1 MPFSLRFKAKNDVWE
16 MTEINTTSQW
26 KVWTGTEWCCKDL
39 KFKPSINCKDNVK
52 GYGFELHEVKPI
64 LRPLSDLTKEI
75 EHNGVRITMMEEI
88 AKIERPNIM
97 NALNKVKDITV
108 FNRGMSFTSRKMG
121 VAYRYEDT
129 VIEITHYKD
138 AVFHKKVTHGN
149 DSWVFSYFHNYPAII
164 DKLLEWHFDIFGLL
178 DDGLAIDINE
188 LNNK

>member
-1 MPFSLRFKAKNDVWE
+1 MKTLE
-16 MTEINTTSQW
+16 
-26 KVWTGTEWCCKDL
+26 L
-39 KFKPSINCKDNVK
+39 KHIAPYLPYGLNVT
-52 GYGFELHEVKPI
+52 FEGDDYIHEVAGLNITERGVELISPFEHWGTARIEDCMPI

-164 DKLLEWHFDIFGLL
+164 DKLLEWHFDIHQLIEA
-178 DDGLAIDINE
+178 GLAIDINE

>member
-1 MPFSLRFKAKNDVWE
+1 MKTLELKHIVPYFPYGL
-16 MTEINTTSQW
+16 
-26 KVWTGTEWCCKDL
+26 KVT
-39 KFKPSINCKDNVK
+39 
-52 GYGFELHEVKPI
+52 FEGDDCIHEVVGLSIASKGVELISPFGDYGRADIEDCKLI
-64 LRPLSDLTKEI
+64 LRPICDLTKEI

-164 DKLLEWHFDIFGLL
+164 DKLLEWHFDIHGLIEK
-178 DDGLAIDINE
+178 GLAININE
-188 LNNK
+188 LNKIK

>member
-1 MPFSLRFKAKNDVWE
+1 MKTLELKHIAPYLPYGL
-16 MTEINTTSQW
+16 
-26 KVWTGTEWCCKDL
+26 KVT
-39 KFKPSINCKDNVK
+39 
-52 GYGFELHEVKPI
+52 FEGDDYIHEVVGLSIASKGVELMSQFGDYGMAGIEDCIPI

-75 EHNGVRITMMEEI
+75 EHNGERITMMEEI
-88 AKIERPNIM
+88 AKIERPNIT

-164 DKLLEWHFDIFGLL
+164 DKLLEWHFDIFGLHEKNL
-178 DDGLAIDINE
+178 CVYYNE
-188 LNNK
+188 I

>member
-1 MPFSLRFKAKNDVWE
+1 MKTL
-16 MTEINTTSQW
+16 EIKHIAPYLPYGL
-26 KVWTGTEWCCKDL
+26 KVTFEGDDL
-39 KFKPSINCKDNVK
+39 I
-52 GYGFELHEVKPI
+52 HEVVGINHWMNGVDLLSPYRDYGRADIKDCRLI
-64 LRPLSDLTKEI
+64 LRPICDLTKEI

-149 DSWVFSYFHNYPAII
+149 DIWVFSYFHNYPAII
-164 DKLLEWHFDIFGLL
+164 DKLLEWHFDIHQLIEA
-178 DDGLAIDINE
+178 GLAIDINE